1 MASFRKGRGVDTNR
15 KRDRLRHWRAAD
27 CRRRGREP
35 VERARADALGLENRL
50 LVALG
55 AMDPQEEL
63 AAFLNALPSE
73 DAGEKL
79 GTLEEP
85 IQPDLWD
92 SLELEL
98 ARDVG
103 QHVGQGADH
112 RAGARIVGANDAEN
126 VASRTRRAGDNQPE
140 TSSTTGS
147 GQSYSSS
154 ETYRLIR
161 VACEDVRGAGLV
173 NATSVERM
181 HQQISEITEGISKQL
196 NGDCLVQAWLV
207 ERESEIVN
215 LYASDDFVRI
225 ISQTNVAALRSF
237 QAEVKKFSLNCII
250 GGQDGFTPGS
260 GAPGRVYATNAP
272 EFTPS
277 VQCYHSTEFGRHSS
291 AVRSGCH
298 SQLLVPCTLRAQCEH
313 PAVIFE
319 ITSLQVLDNIGILY
333 AEVVREIVN
342 GGLYSRL
349 SCSLAPPSALIN
361 KISDEC
367 ARLQVPEVTS
377 RLKKFCTKLCV
388 PFAQVWIPCAIDGT
402 LITAGAPY
410 YQSSP
415 HFAHYRSAA
424 TNIAISQ
431 STGSFAKVWSKG
443 SMIWLHDLS
452 TLSHRDFLLKH
463 SCNLLKLN
471 ALCIAKVA
479 LMASSGEPLQV
490 LVEVLLDPS
499 QRAPREQAKT
509 VQLFWSQVE
518 SELNAKV
525 ITDTDTTWL
534 RQMKN
539 SQTASGGLAEPNS
552 PGVALWGITLEV
564 LQQNFHK
571 HLKQAATDLGVG
583 STTLKRICRQYGI
596 RRWPRRSLNSKNG
609 RMSDILAK
617 SNKSMSSNPLSL
629 ATDDDRDDND
639 TGSLSYVSQKESV
652 CELAMVDRDP
662 PLVDSNKRTLEER
675 VHRGGNLGGFWKGGS
690 DSKMQRGMS
699 WHGNTDAKD
708 ALERDV
714 THRFERS
721 VHGSQNFARPALR
734 MGESV
739 RGANAFNPA
748 TLTVNEE
755 MTSFINELVQEPS
768 CVPVVVKVQIQ
779 DALIRIRLVT
789 SSKYNELIEALSGI
803 LTLNL
808 NTCKLKYK
816 DDEDDWCLLRNR
828 EDLDECLA
836 CASRTGSPHTV
847 RIKLACDETTKPGE
861 VFKTEQSSRE
871 ALVQESS
878 QPISVKASYGE
889 DVFRFKITPEMTFG
903 DIISKVPSGTSKSL
917 LLSYQDADDDW
928 IRLGGSA
935 DLAEMRHFA
944 SASGSIRIRF
954 ISTIT

>member
-1 MASFRKGRGVDTNR
+1 M
-15 KRDRLRHWRAAD
+15 
-27 CRRRGREP
+27 
-35 VERARADALGLENRL
+35 
-50 LVALG
+50 LVAPG

-73 DAGEKL
+73 DAGDKL

-98 ARDVG
+98 ARGVG
-103 QHVGQGADH
+103 QRVGQGADH
-112 RAGARIVGANDAEN
+112 RAGARIVGATDAEN
-126 VASRTRRAGDNQPE
+126 VASRTRRAGDSQLE

-147 GQSYSSS
+147 GQSYASS
-154 ETYRLIR
+154 ETYRLMR
-161 VACEDVRGAGLV
+161 VACENVRGGGLV
-173 NATSVERM
+173 NAASVDRL
-181 HQQISEITEGISKQL
+181 HQQISEIAEGISKQL
-196 NGDCLVQAWLV
+196 DGDCLVQAWLV
-207 ERESEIVN
+207 ERENEVVN

-237 QAEVKKFSLNCII
+237 QAEAKKFSLNCII

-298 SQLLVPCTLRAQCEH
+298 SQLLVPCTLRAECEH
-313 PAVIFE
+313 PSVIFE
-319 ITSLQVLDNIGILY
+319 ITSLQVLDNIGTLY

-367 ARLQVPEVTS
+367 ARLKFAEVTS

-388 PFAQVWIPCAIDGT
+388 PFAQVWIPCAIDGS

-424 TNIAISQ
+424 MNIAISQ

-479 LMASSGEPLQV
+479 LMGVSSGEPLQV

-509 VQLFWSQVE
+509 VQMFWSQVE

-552 PGVALWGITLEV
+552 TGVALWGITLEV

-617 SNKSMSSNPLSL
+617 SNKSTSSFSL
-629 ATDDDRDDND
+629 ATGDDRDDD
-639 TGSLSYVSQKESV
+639 TGSLSYVSQKESAS
-652 CELAMVDRDP
+652 ELAMVDGDA

-675 VHRGGNLGGFWKGGS
+675 VHRGGNLGAFWQEGS

-708 ALERDV
+708 ALEQEF

-721 VHGSQNFARPALR
+721 VHGSQNFARPAPR

-789 SSKYNELIEALSGI
+789 SSKYNELIKALSGT
-803 LTLNL
+803 LVLNL
-808 NTCKLKYK
+808 NACKLKYK
-816 DDEDDWCLLRNR
+816 DDEDDWCLLRNQ

-861 VFKTEQSSRE
+861 VFKTEQSSQE

-889 DVFRFKITPEMTFG
+889 DVFRFKITPEMTLG

-917 LLSYQDADDDW
+917 SLSYQDADDDW

-954 ISTIT
+954 ISTST

>member
-1 MASFRKGRGVDTNR
+1 
-15 KRDRLRHWRAAD
+15 
-27 CRRRGREP
+27 
-35 VERARADALGLENRL
+35 
-50 LVALG
+50 
-55 AMDPQEEL
+55 MDPQEEL
-63 AAFLNALPSE
+63 AAFLNELPSA
-73 DAGEKL
+73 DADTGDGQ

-98 ARDVG
+98 VGGMGQRAGRDAKG
-103 QHVGQGADH
+103 H
-112 RAGARIVGANDAEN
+112 RAGARAVGATDEEN
-126 VASRTRRAGDNQPE
+126 VTSRSRRADDNRPE
-140 TSSTTGS
+140 TSSTDS
-147 GQSYSSS
+147 RQSYSSS
-154 ETYRLIR
+154 ETYRLMR
-161 VACEDVRGAGLV
+161 MACENVREDTIV
-173 NATSVERM
+173 NDTSVERL
-181 HQQISEITEGISKQL
+181 QRQLVKTVEGISKRL
-196 NGDCLVQAWLV
+196 YGDCLLQAWLV
-207 ERESEIVN
+207 EKKNEIVN
-215 LYASDDFVRI
+215 LYASEDFVRV
-225 ISQTNVAALRSF
+225 ISKTNTAALRSF
-237 QAEVKKFSLNCII
+237 QVNAKRFSLNCII

-260 GAPGRVYATNAP
+260 GAPGRVYATNTP

-277 VQCYHSTEFGRHSS
+277 VQCYHSTEFGRHAA
-291 AVRSGCH
+291 AVQSGCH
-298 SQLLVPCTLRAQCEH
+298 SQLLVPCTLRAECEH
-313 PAVIFE
+313 PFVIFE
-319 ITSLQVLDNIGILY
+319 ITSLQVLDNIGTLY
-333 AEVVREIVN
+333 AEVMREIVN

-349 SCSLAPPSALIN
+349 SSSLAPPSALIN
-361 KISDEC
+361 RISDEC
-367 ARLQVPEVTS
+367 ARLKFDEVTS
-377 RLKKFCTKLCV
+377 RLKMFCTKLQV
-388 PFAQVWIPCAIDGT
+388 PFAQIWIPCAVDGT

-415 HFAHYRSAA
+415 HFAHYRNAA
-424 TNIAISQ
+424 MNIAISQ
-431 STGSFAKVWSKG
+431 SAGSFAKVWSKG

-479 LMASSGEPLQV
+479 LMGISSGEPLHV

-499 QRAPREQAKT
+499 LRAPREQAKT
-509 VQLFWSQVE
+509 VQMFWSQVE

-552 PGVALWGITLEV
+552 TGVALWGITLEV

-617 SNKSMSSNPLSL
+617 SNKPTSSNQMSL
-629 ATDDDRDDND
+629 ATGGDQEDND
-639 TGSLSYVSQKESV
+639 TGSLSYISQKLCASEHTV
-652 CELAMVDRDP
+652 LDGDG
-662 PLVDSNKRTLEER
+662 PLMETNKRTLEER
-675 VHRGGNLGGFWKGGS
+675 VHRGANLGAFWQEGS
-690 DSKMQRGMS
+690 DLKMQRGMS

-708 ALERDV
+708 ALEQEV
-714 THRFERS
+714 SHRFERS
-721 VHGSQNFARPALR
+721 VHGSQNFARSVLR
-734 MGESV
+734 MDESV

-748 TLTVNEE
+748 TFKVNDE

-789 SSKYNELIEALSGI
+789 TSKYTELIEALSGI
-803 LTLNL
+803 LIPNL
-808 NTCKLKYK
+808 KACKLKYK
-816 DDEDDWCLLRNR
+816 DDEDDWCLLRNE

-847 RIKLACDETTKPGE
+847 RIKLTFDKATKADK
-861 VFKTEQSSRE
+861 VFKREQSCRKG
-871 ALVQESS
+871 LVQESS
-878 QPISVKASYGE
+878 QIISVKASFGE
-889 DVFRFKITPEMTFG
+889 DVFRFKITPEMTLG

-917 LLSYQDADDDW
+917 SLSFQDADDDW

-935 DLAEMRHFA
+935 DLAEMRNVA
-944 SASGSIRIRF
+944 GASGSLRIRF
-954 ISTIT
+954 TSTNA